1 MSGEE
6 NAPLIESRADLLEVM
21 AVGGKPKSEWRVG
34 TEHEKHVYRKAPLA
48 PVPYAGDDGVRA
60 LLQGIEGRTGW
71 HPFFDR
77 GNPIG
82 LRNLGAVGGISLE
95 PGGQFELSGAPQLTI
110 HDAAAELDAHLEDC
124 RVIGGPLN
132 IHFLGLGVTP
142 LWSVAE
148 IAAMPKSRYGI
159 MTKYMQEVGSLGTSM
174 MYRSATVQAN
184 LDFSD
189 EADMIKKLRVSVAL
203 QPIVTALFA
212 NSPFVDGK
220 PSGYLSFRS
229 HIWLNTD
236 RARTGMLPFAFEDG
250 FGFDRYAEYA
260 LDVPMYFVIRKG
272 EYINVAGESFRAF
285 MQGKLPQL
293 PGVRPTVKDWEN
305 HLSTLFPEVRLKQFL
320 EQRGAD
326 MGDRDHVLA
335 LAAIWTGLL
344 YDSEALDA
352 AWDLVSDWTEAER
365 QTLRNEVPR
374 TAIHTPFRG
383 GTVADIARLVVDLA
397 GDGLRRRKYLAGGKD
412 ETVFLDPLNE
422 TLDLGKTQA
431 ERWLDK
437 YNGEWAGDLTR
448 IFDEAEI

>member
-1 MSGEE
+1 MAGEE
-6 NAPLIESRADLLEVM
+6 NAPLIESRADLIEVM
-21 AVGGKPKSEWRVG
+21 AVGAKPRSEWRVG

-48 PVPYAGDDGVRA
+48 PVPYAGDDGVHA
-60 LLQGIEGRTGW
+60 LLGGIEARTGW

-95 PGGQFELSGAPQLTI
+95 PGGQFELSGAPQPTI

-124 RVIGGPLN
+124 RIVGGPMN

-159 MTKYMQEVGSLGTSM
+159 MTRYMQQVGTLGTSM

-189 EADMIKKLRVSVAL
+189 EADMVKKLRVSLAL

-236 RARTGMLPFAFEDG
+236 NARTGMLPFAFEPG
-250 FGFDRYAEYA
+250 FGFDRYAEHA
-260 LDVPMYFVIRKG
+260 LDVPMYFVIRNG
-272 EYINVAGESFRAF
+272 EYIDVAGESFRAF

-344 YDSEALDA
+344 YDSESLAA

-365 QTLRNEVPR
+365 QALRNEVPR

-397 GDGLRRRKYLAGGKD
+397 DDGLRRRKHLANGQD
-412 ETVFLDPLNE
+412 ETIFLDPLKQ

-437 YNGEWAGDLTR
+437 YNGAWAGDLTR